1 MAEEAWQ
8 GREEEMV
15 EEAATSIFQ
24 KIVRCGTGYC
34 AIPSVK
40 FHFIVRMTD
49 LKGYSCLFRS
59 SGVVPVKQSPL

>member
-24 KIVRCGTGYC
+24 KIVRYRTGYFLKQRL
-34 AIPSVK
+34 IPV
-40 FHFIVRMTD
+40 
-49 LKGYSCLFRS
+49 LL
-59 SGVVPVKQSPL
+59 